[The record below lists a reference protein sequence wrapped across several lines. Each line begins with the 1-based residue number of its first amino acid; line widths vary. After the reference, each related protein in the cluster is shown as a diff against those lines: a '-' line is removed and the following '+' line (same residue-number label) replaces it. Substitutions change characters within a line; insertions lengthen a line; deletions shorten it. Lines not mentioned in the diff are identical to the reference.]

1 MEPSPRRRHPVLRGA
16 TAALAV
22 VLVITLLGWSVALP
36 AAADTVEFTITDPDI
51 IESSGLATDAEAE
64 RYWTVNDSGDAGVAY
79 ALDDQ
84 GETRGT
90 LQFRVEPVDV
100 EAVAFHEGRLYVAD
114 IGDNRARR
122 DSVTVYFFDDADP
135 ATEPV
140 VYKAYDFSYP
150 DGPHDAETLLVDGD
164 GRLFIVTK
172 GVEGGIYAAP
182 TSPSRQGVN
191 ELERVGDAPA
201 FVTDGTVLPDG
212 RFALRT
218 YVSVEIVDPDS
229 YEVVARAAT
238 PAQKQG
244 ESITTTFDG
253 KDLLVGSE
261 GRRSKVLR
269 IDVPTALDA
278 APTPSAS
285 TADHLAQVPA
295 RTQSPGERDSGVR
308 VALGGEDSAASE
320 DDVPEDPGASAIQPA
335 GDPRRPRAGRGDRH
349 RRRLGRGADPT
360 SVTAVARHRRARR
373 QSRSIT
379 QSMQA
384 HRALTSSGSTFGYM
398 PTPELVAT
406 QLAVGLGV
414 DDPVRPQ
421 HPGDRGRV
429 DAVEVDGAD
438 DRRSQSGIGDERR
451 RVRSR
456 LRPGVEPG
464 RRVVRSGRGEAA
476 ARPGR

>member
-1 MEPSPRRRHPVLRGA
+1 M
-16 TAALAV
+16 
-22 VLVITLLGWSVALP
+22 
-36 AAADTVEFTITDPDI
+36 EFTIADPDI
-51 IESSGLATDAEAE
+51 IESSGLATDADAE
-64 RYWTVNDSGDAGVAY
+64 RYWTVNDSGDAGIAY

-84 GETRGT
+84 GETQGT
-90 LQFRVEPVDV
+90 LEFRVEPVDV
-100 EAVAFHEGRLYVAD
+100 EAVAFHQGRLYVAD

-122 DSVTVYFFDDADP
+122 DNVTVYFFDDAAP

-172 GVEGGIYAAP
+172 GTQGGIYAAP
-182 TSPSRQGVN
+182 SSPSRQGVN

-253 KDLLVGSE
+253 KALLIGSE
-261 GRRSKVLR
+261 GKRSKVLR
-269 IDVPTALDA
+269 IDIPTGLDA
-278 APTPSAS
+278 APTSSAS
-285 TADHLAQVPA
+285 PPDHRTQSHRESEPDRATSRRRRPPA
-295 RTQSPGERDSGVR
+295 RTPP
-308 VALGGEDSAASE
+308 ASE
-320 DDVPEDPGASAIQPA
+320 DDVPEDTGASATGRQGTLAALGLAAAIAIVA
-335 GDPRRPRAGRGDRH
+335 G
-349 RRRLGRGADPT
+349 
-360 SVTAVARHRRARR
+360 SVVVLIRRAVEGGR

-384 HRALTSSGSTFGYM
+384 HSALTSAGSTFGYI
-398 PTPELVAT
+398 PT
-406 QLAVGLGV
+406 
-414 DDPVRPQ
+414 
-421 HPGDRGRV
+421 
-429 DAVEVDGAD
+429 
-438 DRRSQSGIGDERR
+438 RSW
-451 RVRSR
+451 
-456 LRPGVEPG
+456 LRPSL
-464 RRVVRSGRGEAA
+464 R
-476 ARPGR
+476 

>member
-1 MEPSPRRRHPVLRGA
+1 MEPSTRRPRTVRRRVA
-16 TAALAV
+16 AALAG
-22 VLVITLLGWSVALP
+22 VLALTLLGWSVALP
-36 AAADTVEFTITDPDI
+36 AAAATVEFTITDPDI
-51 IESSGLATDAEAE
+51 IESSGLATDTEAQ
-64 RYWTVNDSGDAGVAY
+64 RYWTVNDSGAAGIAY
-79 ALDDQ
+79 ALDDR
-84 GETRGT
+84 GETQGT
-90 LQFRVEPVDV
+90 LEFRVEPVDV

-122 DSVTVYFFDDADP
+122 DSVTVYFFDDAAP
-135 ATEPV
+135 ATKPV

-269 IDVPTALDA
+269 MDVPTALDA

-285 TADHLAQVPA
+285 PPSTSPSPSATQ
-295 RTQSPGERDSGVR
+295 TQSPSATGGAASPSPS
-308 VALGGEDSAASE
+308 GGEDSAASE
-320 DDVPEDPGASAIQPA
+320 DDVPEDPGASATSRQGTLAALGLAAAIAIVA
-335 GDPRRPRAGRGDRH
+335 GSVVVLIRRP
-349 RRRLGRGADPT
+349 
-360 SVTAVARHRRARR
+360 
-373 QSRSIT
+373 
-379 QSMQA
+379 
-384 HRALTSSGSTFGYM
+384 
-398 PTPELVAT
+398 
-406 QLAVGLGV
+406 
-414 DDPVRPQ
+414 
-421 HPGDRGRV
+421 
-429 DAVEVDGAD
+429 
-438 DRRSQSGIGDERR
+438 
-451 RVRSR
+451 
-456 LRPGVEPG
+456 
-464 RRVVRSGRGEAA
+464 
-476 ARPGR
+476 